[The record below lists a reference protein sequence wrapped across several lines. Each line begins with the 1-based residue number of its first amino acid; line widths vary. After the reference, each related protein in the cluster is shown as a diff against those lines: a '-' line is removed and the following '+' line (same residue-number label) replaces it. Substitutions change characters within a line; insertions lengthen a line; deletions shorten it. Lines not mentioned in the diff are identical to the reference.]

1 MTPREESSRRA
12 GAALRR
18 PAAGEP
24 LLDLDC
30 PVGNHGTGS
39 LLWRSPAESGMSKL
53 KTATGE
59 TALERDLAYQAEIL
73 QGVSRTF
80 ALTIPQLPAPL
91 RDAVGNAY
99 LLCRI
104 ADTIEDEAALSAA
117 RKREFSERWVGVV
130 EGSEDARAFS
140 DDLIVLLTRSA
151 TEAERDLI
159 ANVPRVMRIT
169 DGFSAAQRQ
178 AMLRC
183 VRIMTHGMTEFQEGT
198 SLEGLNDL
206 QHLDRYCYHVAGV
219 VGEMLTE
226 LFCDYS
232 EEIDARREE
241 LFALSASYGQGLQM
255 TNILKDIWEDRSRG
269 ACWLPRSVFLAAG
282 FDLRSLAPGQADPG
296 FVEGLNR
303 LIAIVGQHLAN
314 ALRYILL
321 IPAHETGIRRFCL
334 WALGMAVLTLRR
346 TYTTPAF
353 GSGQEVKISRR
364 AVKAVVVT
372 TSALARSDAALKI
385 LFTGLGRGLPRVREA
400 GGPAA

>member
-1 MTPREESSRRA
+1 MSELNRA
-12 GAALRR
+12 
-18 PAAGEP
+18 
-24 LLDLDC
+24 
-30 PVGNHGTGS
+30 V
-39 LLWRSPAESGMSKL
+39 
-53 KTATGE
+53 GE
-59 TALERDLAYQAEIL
+59 TVLEGDLAYQAKTL

-104 ADTIEDEAALSAA
+104 ADTIEDEAALSAD
-117 RKREFSERWVGVV
+117 RKRAFSERWVDVV
-130 EGSEDARAFS
+130 AGSEDARSFAS
-140 DDLIVLLTRSA
+140 DLGILLTRSA
-151 TEAERDLI
+151 TPAERDLI
-159 ANVPRVMRIT
+159 ANIPRVMRIANSLS
-169 DGFSAAQRQ
+169 DAQRQ

-183 VRIMTHGMTEFQEGT
+183 VKIMTRGMAEFQNGAG
-198 SLEGLNDL
+198 LDGLNDL

-282 FDLRSLAPGQADPG
+282 FDLRSLSPGRADPG
-296 FVEGLNR
+296 FVEGVNR
-303 LIAIVGQHLAN
+303 LIAIAARHLAD

-334 WALGMAVLTLRR
+334 WSLGMAVLTLRR
-346 TYTTPAF
+346 TYVTPAF
-353 GSGQEVKISRR
+353 RSGEEVKISRR
-364 AVKAVVVT
+364 AVKAVVVS
-372 TSALARSDAALKI
+372 TSALARSDAALRL

>member
-1 MTPREESSRRA
+1 MDERVPEARPDSSRRY
-12 GAALRR
+12 
-18 PAAGEP
+18 
-24 LLDLDC
+24 
-30 PVGNHGTGS
+30 
-39 LLWRSPAESGMSKL
+39 SGMSKL
-53 KTATGE
+53 KTAIGE
-59 TALERDLAYQAEIL
+59 TALQGDLAYQAESL

-117 RKREFSERWVGVV
+117 QKREFSERWVGVV
-130 EGSEDARAFS
+130 EGSEAPGAFA
-140 DDLIVLLTRSA
+140 DELNVLLTGS
-151 TEAERDLI
+151 TTGAERDLI
-159 ANVPRVMRIT
+159 ANVPRVMRVT
-169 DGFSAAQRQ
+169 DSFSAPQRQ

-183 VRIMTHGMTEFQEGT
+183 VRIMTHGMSEFQDGA
-198 SLEGLNDL
+198 SLEGLDDL
-206 QHLDRYCYHVAGV
+206 RHLDRYCYHVAGV

-232 EEIDARREE
+232 DEIDARREE

-269 ACWLPRSVFLAAG
+269 ACWLPRSVFLSAG
-282 FDLRSLAPGQADPG
+282 FDLRSLWPGHADPG

-303 LIAIVGQHLAN
+303 LIAIAGQHLAN

-334 WALGMAVLTLRR
+334 WSLGMAVLTLRR

-364 AVKAVVVT
+364 AVKTVVVT
-372 TSALARSDAALKI
+372 TSALARFDAALKI
-385 LFTGLGRGLPRVREA
+385 LFTGLGRGLPRVPETA
-400 GGPAA
+400 YPIT

>member
-1 MTPREESSRRA
+1 
-12 GAALRR
+12 
-18 PAAGEP
+18 
-24 LLDLDC
+24 
-30 PVGNHGTGS
+30 
-39 LLWRSPAESGMSKL
+39 MSKL
-53 KTATGE
+53 KTAIGE
-59 TALERDLAYQAEIL
+59 TALQGDLAYQAEIL

-117 RKREFSERWVGVV
+117 QKRAFSERWVGVV
-130 EGSEDARAFS
+130 EGSEEAGAFAN
-140 DDLIVLLTRSA
+140 DLGVLLTRSA
-151 TEAERDLI
+151 TESERDLI
-159 ANVPRVMRIT
+159 ANVGRVVRIT
-169 DGFSAAQRQ
+169 EGFSPRQRR
-178 AMLRC
+178 AMQRC
-183 VRIMTHGMTEFQEGT
+183 VKIMTRGMAEFQEEA
-198 SLEGLNDL
+198 SLEGLSDL
-206 QHLDRYCYHVAGV
+206 KHLDRYCYFVAGV

-303 LIAIVGQHLAN
+303 LIAIAALHLSN

-364 AVKAVVVT
+364 AVKTVVVT
-372 TSALARSDAALKI
+372 TSALARFDAALKL
-385 LFTGLGRGLPRVREA
+385 LFTGLGRGLPRVPETA
-400 GGPAA
+400 CPVV

>member
-1 MTPREESSRRA
+1 MTLREEPSRH
-12 GAALRR
+12 GEAALRC
-18 PAAGEP
+18 PAASEP

-30 PVGNHGTGS
+30 PVGNHGTGGP
-39 LLWRSPAESGMSKL
+39 LWRNPAESGMSKL
-53 KTATGE
+53 KTAIGE
-59 TALERDLAYQAEIL
+59 TALQGDLAYQAESL

-80 ALTIPQLPAPL
+80 ALTIPQLPAGL

-117 RKREFSERWVGVV
+117 QKREFSERWVGVV
-130 EGSEDARAFS
+130 EGSGDAGAFAQ
-140 DDLIVLLTRSA
+140 DLGALLTGS
-151 TEAERDLI
+151 TTGAERDLI

-169 DGFSAAQRQ
+169 DSFSAPQRQ

-183 VRIMTHGMTEFQEGT
+183 VRIMTHGMAEFQDGAG
-198 SLEGLNDL
+198 LEGLSDL
-206 QHLDRYCYHVAGV
+206 RHLDRYCYHVAGV

-232 EEIDARREE
+232 DEIDARREE

-269 ACWLPRSVFLAAG
+269 ACWLPRSVFLSAG
-282 FDLRSLAPGQADPG
+282 FDLRSLSPGQADPG

-303 LIAIVGQHLAN
+303 LIAIAGQHLAD
-314 ALRYILL
+314 ALQYILL

-334 WALGMAVLTLRR
+334 WSLGMAVLTLRR
-346 TYTTPAF
+346 AYTTPAF
-353 GSGQEVKISRR
+353 GNGQEVKISRR

-372 TSALARSDAALKI
+372 TSALARSNAALKI

-400 GGPAA
+400 GGPAV

>member
-1 MTPREESSRRA
+1 
-12 GAALRR
+12 
-18 PAAGEP
+18 
-24 LLDLDC
+24 
-30 PVGNHGTGS
+30 
-39 LLWRSPAESGMSKL
+39 MSKL

-59 TALERDLAYQAEIL
+59 TALQGDLAYQAEIL

-117 RKREFSERWVGVV
+117 QKRAFSERWVCVV
-130 EGSEDARAFS
+130 EGSEEARAFAS
-140 DDLIVLLTRSA
+140 DLGVLLTRSA
-151 TEAERDLI
+151 TGSERDLI
-159 ANVPRVMRIT
+159 ANVGRVVRIT
-169 DGFSAAQRQ
+169 ESFSPRQRR

-183 VRIMTHGMTEFQEGT
+183 VKIMTRGMAEFQEGA
-198 SLEGLNDL
+198 SLEGLDDL
-206 QHLDRYCYHVAGV
+206 KHLDRYCYYVAGV

-232 EEIDARREE
+232 DEIDARREE

-282 FDLRSLAPGQADPG
+282 FDLCSLAPGRADPG

-303 LIAIVGQHLAN
+303 LIAIAGQHLSN

-385 LFTGLGRGLPRVREA
+385 LFTGLGRGLPRVPETA
-400 GGPAA
+400 YPPA

>member
-1 MTPREESSRRA
+1 MEPDSYWSLRYCGIWEVK
-12 GAALRR
+12 AAL
-18 PAAGEP
+18 PESF
-24 LLDLDC
+24 L
-30 PVGNHGTGS
+30 TG
-39 LLWRSPAESGMSKL
+39 
-53 KTATGE
+53 
-59 TALERDLAYQAEIL
+59 DLAYQVEIL

-91 RDAVGNAY
+91 RDSVGNAY

-104 ADTIEDEAALSAA
+104 ADTIEDEAALSAV

-130 EGSEDARAFS
+130 EGGEDAGAFAK
-140 DDLIVLLTRSA
+140 DLLVLLTGST

-159 ANVPRVMRIT
+159 ANIPRVMRIT
-169 DGFSAAQRQ
+169 DSLSAAQRH

-183 VRIMTHGMTEFQEGT
+183 VRIMTRGMAEFQEGA
-198 SLEGLNDL
+198 SLDGLNDL
-206 QHLDRYCYHVAGV
+206 EHLDRYCYHVAGV

-232 EEIDARREE
+232 DEIGARREE

-255 TNILKDIWEDRSRG
+255 TNILKDIWEDRRRG

-282 FDLRSLAPGQADPG
+282 FDLRSLSPGRSDPG

-303 LIAIVGQHLAN
+303 LIAIAGQHLAN

-346 TYTTPAF
+346 TYATPAF

-364 AVKAVVVT
+364 AVKAVVVA
-372 TSALARSDAALKI
+372 TSALARSDAALKL
-385 LFTGLGRGLPRVREA
+385 LFIGLGRGLPRVREA
-400 GGPAA
+400 NLPAA

>member
-1 MTPREESSRRA
+1 
-12 GAALRR
+12 
-18 PAAGEP
+18 
-24 LLDLDC
+24 
-30 PVGNHGTGS
+30 
-39 LLWRSPAESGMSKL
+39 MSKL

-80 ALTIPQLPAPL
+80 ALTIPQLPPPL

-104 ADTIEDEAALSAA
+104 ADTIEDEAALSAGQ
-117 RKREFSERWVGVV
+117 KREFSERWVGVV
-130 EGSEDARAFS
+130 EGSETAGAFAQ
-140 DDLIVLLTRSA
+140 DLGALLTRST
-151 TEAERDLI
+151 TEAERELI
-159 ANVPRVMRIT
+159 ANVDRVMRIT
-169 DGFSAAQRQ
+169 DSFSAPQRQ

-183 VRIMTHGMTEFQEGT
+183 VKIMTHGMVEFQEGA

-206 QHLDRYCYHVAGV
+206 QQLDRYCYHVAGV

-269 ACWLPRSVFLAAG
+269 ACWLPRSVFLSAG

-303 LIAIVGQHLAN
+303 LIAIAGQHLAN

-385 LFTGLGRGLPRVREA
+385 LFVGLGRGLPRVREA
-400 GGPAA
+400 GGTAA

>member
-1 MTPREESSRRA
+1 
-12 GAALRR
+12 
-18 PAAGEP
+18 
-24 LLDLDC
+24 
-30 PVGNHGTGS
+30 
-39 LLWRSPAESGMSKL
+39 MSKL
-53 KTATGE
+53 KTAIGE
-59 TALERDLAYQAEIL
+59 TALQGDLAYQAEIL

-117 RKREFSERWVGVV
+117 QKRAFSERWVGVV
-130 EGSEDARAFS
+130 EGSEAPGAFAE
-140 DDLIVLLTRSA
+140 DLGALLTRSA
-151 TEAERDLI
+151 TGSERDLI
-159 ANVPRVMRIT
+159 TNVARVVRIT
-169 DGFSAAQRQ
+169 ESFSPRQRR

-183 VRIMTHGMTEFQEGT
+183 VKIMTRGMAEFQEGA
-198 SLEGLNDL
+198 SLEGLSDL
-206 QHLDRYCYHVAGV
+206 KHLDRYCYYVAGV

-269 ACWLPRSVFLAAG
+269 ACWLPRSVFLSAG
-282 FDLRSLAPGQADPG
+282 FDLRSLSPGQADPG

-303 LIAIVGQHLAN
+303 LIAIAGQHLAN

-372 TSALARSDAALKI
+372 TSALARSDAALKL

-400 GGPAA
+400 GGTAA